1 MTDVLLIYP
10 PVSYTAKPWQIKDDL
25 ILDYPPLGFLY
36 IASALIEKGFKV
48 KVIDT
53 VKITDL
59 KKTISFI
66 KKEKPKVIGLSALT
80 SNIRGAYQLALEIK
94 KKFGREIQ
102 IGLGGHHLSS
112 DPEIIKRFPVFDFG
126 VTGEGEIT
134 FTKLVEDIIKKKK
147 RVNGLFIGET
157 PRDLDKLPLPARH
170 LIDFSLY
177 KDLWANNLVASRGCP
192 YHCLFCSRPAVSRLC
207 RFRSPELVVEEMF
220 AIRKMTGK
228 NQFVFLDDTI
238 NLNRNHLLK
247 LCKTIIESE
256 LKPCWSAQA
265 RLNLI
270 DEELVRQMSKAGC
283 QKLMFGVESG
293 NLRVRNKIIHKEITD
308 VQIKNGFV
316 LCRRYGIEPDAFLM
330 LGFPTENKKEMEDTV
345 NFGQKYQPNMI
356 GVHLTLPLPGSLL
369 WEELIIKDPQFK
381 KMIDSYIKGE
391 LGEGFRNNWPKY
403 IPDGLSLE
411 DLILARN
418 QAQRRFYL
426 RPSYVFYRL
435 KKDLTSL
442 SGLKKDI
449 VEALSLIKFGRSH
462 WGD

>member
-10 PVSYTAKPWQIKDDL
+10 PVSYTAEFQQIKDDL

-36 IASALIEKGFKV
+36 IASALVEKGFKV

-53 VKITDL
+53 VKIIDL

-80 SNIRGAYQLALEIK
+80 SNIRGAYQLAVEIK
-94 KKFGREIQ
+94 KNFGKEIQ

-112 DPEIIKRFPVFDFG
+112 DSEVIKRFPVFDFG

-134 FTKLVEDIIKKKK
+134 FAKLVEDIIRKKK
-147 RVNGLFIGET
+147 RVKGLFIGET
-157 PRDLDKLPLPARH
+157 PRDLDKLPLPARY
-170 LIDFSLY
+170 LVNFSLY
-177 KDLWANNLVASRGCP
+177 KDLWANNLITSRGCP
-192 YHCLFCSRPAVSRLC
+192 YHCFFCSRPAVSKLC
-207 RFRSPELVVEEMF
+207 RFRSPKLIVEEMF
-220 AIRKMTGK
+220 AIRKITGK

-247 LCKTIIESE
+247 LCRAIIESG
-256 LKPCWSAQA
+256 LKPSWSAQA

-270 DEELVRQMSKAGC
+270 DEELVRQMAKAGC
-283 QKLMFGVESG
+283 NKLMFGVESG
-293 NLRVRNKIIHKEITD
+293 NSRIRNKIIHKEITD
-308 VQIKNGFV
+308 TQIKKGFA
-316 LCRRYGIEPDAFLM
+316 LCRRYKIEPDAFLM
-330 LGFPTENKKEMEDTV
+330 LGFPTESKKEMEDTV

-369 WEELIIKDPQFK
+369 WEELVNKDPQFK
-381 KMIDSYIKGE
+381 KVIDNYIKGE

-403 IPDGLSLE
+403 IPKGLSLE
-411 DLILARN
+411 DLTSARN

-435 KKDLTSL
+435 KKDFTSL
-442 SGLKKDI
+442 YNLKKDTI
-449 VEALSLIKFGRSH
+449 EALSLIRFGRSH
-462 WGD
+462 WGN